1 VRRPVAIA
9 VVLVVAVPVAFV
21 VEEAGRTLVALGD
34 VERERD
40 TWQRADA
47 VLRELDLRPGATV
60 VDFGS
65 GAGYF
70 ALKMAPRV
78 APGGRVFAVDL
89 RRESL
94 TFLWIRAR
102 LAWQSN
108 LHVIVG
114 AVDDPRLPRSPP
126 VDAVLIANTFH
137 ELTAPAPVLD
147 ALWRAMRPEGRLVVV
162 DRASRHG
169 GAEDGGHVITAEIA
183 ARAITAQGF
192 RPVGREDSFID
203 RQREE
208 DVWWLMTFRRP

>member
-94 TFLWIRAR
+94 TFLWIRAQ
-102 LAWQSN
+102 A
-108 LHVIVG
+108 G
-114 AVDDPRLPRSPP
+114 PRSPNISTP
-126 VDAVLIANTFH
+126 PCPCVLSSARCPDAHGCSPSLQLRLRV
-137 ELTAPAPVLD
+137 APAV
-147 ALWRAMRPEGRLVVV
+147 
-162 DRASRHG
+162 
-169 GAEDGGHVITAEIA
+169 
-183 ARAITAQGF
+183 
-192 RPVGREDSFID
+192 
-203 RQREE
+203 
-208 DVWWLMTFRRP
+208 